1 VRAEHLLL
9 TEGLNVNHLRLVM
22 GTSMGGMHT
31 WLWAER
37 YPDFMDALMPLASL
51 PTQIAG
57 RNRAWRRMLSDTI
70 RGDPGW
76 MGGDYSAQPPSLR
89 AAGYMLWFLSSN
101 PVIRQQDSPTLAK
114 TDEAL
119 DVFLGNFLK
128 TSDANDVL
136 YAVEASRDYDPAPG
150 LEKIRAPLL
159 AVNTSDDL
167 INPPELGLL
176 EAGMKRVPNGRFVII
191 PLSDKTR
198 GHGSHTIA
206 LLWKDQLVE
215 LLNRS
220 AH

>member
-1 VRAEHLLL
+1 
-9 TEGLNVNHLRLVM
+9 
-22 GTSMGGMHT
+22 
-31 WLWAER
+31 
-37 YPDFMDALMPLASL
+37 
-51 PTQIAG
+51 
-57 RNRAWRRMLSDTI
+57 
-70 RGDPGW
+70 
-76 MGGDYSAQPPSLR
+76 
-89 AAGYMLWFLSSN
+89 MLWFLSSN

-159 AVNTSDDL
+159 AVNTADDL
-167 INPPELGLL
+167 IKPPELGLL
-176 EAGMKRVPNGRFVII
+176 EAGMKRVPNGRYVII

-206 LLWKDQLVE
+206 LLWRDQLVE

-220 AH
+220 AR